1 MNTSLK
7 QRNLLALAAFLTMA
21 VRTPVL
27 AWTSQL
33 LIDKF
38 NAALNEAAAGPARR
52 SWLIFSF
59 PPDSPTLCSR
69 LNERFIS

>member
-38 NAALNEAAAGPARR
+38 NALTTKSALRKFTN
-52 SWLIFSF
+52 IFS
-59 PPDSPTLCSR
+59 S
-69 LNERFIS
+69 I